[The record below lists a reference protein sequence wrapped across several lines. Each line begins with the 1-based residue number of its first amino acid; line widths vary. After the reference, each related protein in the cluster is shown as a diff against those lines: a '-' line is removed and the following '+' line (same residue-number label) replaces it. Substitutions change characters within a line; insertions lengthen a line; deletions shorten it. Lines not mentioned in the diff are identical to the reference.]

1 MLLIRCPYCE
11 ADRAEVEFTYAGE
24 AHIDRP
30 EDPSALSDAEWEAFL
45 FLRSNPR
52 GRHFERWYHI
62 HGCARYFN
70 AVRDT
75 VSDKFL
81 MTYKAREPRPTE
93 LEIADAKK

>member
-11 ADRAEVEFTYAGE
+11 QDRAEVEFAYAGE
-24 AHIDRP
+24 AHIERP
-30 EDPSALSDAEWEAFL
+30 RDPAALSDAEWEAFV
-45 FLRSNPR
+45 FLRANPR
-52 GRHFERWYHI
+52 GNHFERWVHI

-81 MTYKAREPRPTE
+81 ITYKAGRPRPSTR
-93 LEIADAKK
+93 EIARVRK

>member
-1 MLLIRCPYCE
+1 MLLIRCPYCQ
-11 ADRAEVEFTYAGE
+11 ADRAEVEFAYAGE

-30 EDPSALSDAEWEAFL
+30 EDPSALDDAEWEVFL
-45 FLRSNPR
+45 FLRANPR

-75 VSDKFL
+75 VSDKFI
-81 MTYKAREPRPTE
+81 MTYQAGKPRPTE
-93 LEIADAKK
+93 REIEDAKK

>member
-11 ADRAEVEFTYAGE
+11 QDRAEVEFAYAGE
-24 AHIDRP
+24 AHIERP
-30 EDPSALSDAEWEAFL
+30 EDPSALNDAEWEAFL

-81 MTYKAREPRPTE
+81 MTYEAGKPRPTD
-93 LEIADAKK
+93 LEIEDAKK